1 MDTFPYTSL
10 HAPMRIKRNH
20 YFWIFLGILRLVR
33 ARIKAARILAPPNT
47 CNLVQTS
54 SAFFSQI
61 VKDPV
66 SFESRCGMLLEQ
78 EQARNFPSQKL
89 RVKEIQYSTTTS
101 GYVYNR
107 IERKHPMIR
116 SNDPDSLD
124 AHYEALLNDRF
135 YVHITNV

>member
-1 MDTFPYTSL
+1 
-10 HAPMRIKRNH
+10 
-20 YFWIFLGILRLVR
+20 
-33 ARIKAARILAPPNT
+33 
-47 CNLVQTS
+47 
-54 SAFFSQI
+54 
-61 VKDPV
+61 
-66 SFESRCGMLLEQ
+66 MLLEQ
-78 EQARNFPSQKL
+78 EQSRNFPSQKL